1 MSPRRVFTVALAA
14 LAFGAAA
21 PAVQQAQAK
30 DNAGPAPEVKC
41 PEFGGGKP
49 GDQKTLSET
58 KVVGGKVVIV
68 RSYTVICGDDG
79 KWHELAAIR
88 PGGLG
93 PVIGAVRA
101 NVVLVAARG

>member
-1 MSPRRVFTVALAA
+1 MSPRHAITIALATVAL
-14 LAFGAAA
+14 GAAA
-21 PAVQQAQAK
+21 PADQQAEAK
-30 DNAGPAPEVKC
+30 DNAPAPAETKC

-58 KVVGGKVVIV
+58 KTVNGKVVIV

-93 PVIGAVRA
+93 HVVDVVKVRT
-101 NVVLVAARG
+101 VLVAARR

>member
-1 MSPRRVFTVALAA
+1 MSPRHAITIALAT
-14 LAFGAAA
+14 LTLGAAA

-30 DNAGPAPEVKC
+30 DNAPQPTETKC

-58 KVVGGKVVIV
+58 KTVNGKVVVV

-88 PGGLG
+88 HVGIG
-93 PVIGAVRA
+93 PVVGAKA